1 MYIEKTVRQFTEALS
16 SKEPVPGGGGAAALA
31 GALGNALG
39 SMVANLTVGKEKYK
53 DVEPEVKQILQKTQ
67 ELQEKLLLLIDEDA
81 KVFSSVAAAY
91 KMPKNTEEEKEKKRQ
106 ALEKALKEA
115 CQVPIKIMEYSLEAL
130 KLQRRLADIGNKLAI
145 SDAGVG
151 ALLLKSA
158 VLSGKLNVYINLGG
172 IEDVEFKE
180 KTTEH
185 IEKISVMAEAI
196 AEETYRIVLQK
207 LIIQK

>member
-115 CQVPIKIMEYSLEAL
+115 CQVPVKIMEYSLEAL

-158 VLSGKLNVYINLGG
+158 VLSGKLNVVINLNGMDD
-172 IEDVEFKE
+172 EEFVKKISE
-180 KTTEH
+180 R
-185 IEKISVMAEAI
+185 IEKICKEAEILADE
-196 AEETYRIVLQK
+196 AYKIVLEK
-207 LIIQK
+207 LKG

>member
-53 DVEPEVKQILQKTQ
+53 DVESEIKQILQKTQ

-91 KMPKNTEEEKEKKRQ
+91 KMPKNTEEEKEKKQQ

-115 CQVPIKIMEYSLEAL
+115 CQVPVKIMEYSLEAL

-151 ALLLKSA
+151 ALLLKAA

-172 IEDVEFKE
+172 IQDSEFKE

-185 IEKISVMAEAI
+185 IEKISGMAEAI
-196 AEETYRIVLQK
+196 ADETYRLVLQK

>member
-115 CQVPIKIMEYSLEAL
+115 CQVPVKIMEYSLEAL

-158 VLSGKLNVYINLGG
+158 VLSGKLNVVINLNG
-172 IEDVEFKE
+172 IDDEEFVKKISE
-180 KTTEH
+180 R
-185 IEKISVMAEAI
+185 IEKICKEAEILADE
-196 AEETYRIVLQK
+196 AYKIVLEK
-207 LIIQK
+207 LKG

>member
-115 CQVPIKIMEYSLEAL
+115 CQVPVKIMEYSLEAL

-151 ALLLKSA
+151 ALLLKAA
-158 VLSGKLNVYINLGG
+158 VLSGKLNVVINLNG
-172 IEDVEFKE
+172 IDDEEFVKKISE
-180 KTTEH
+180 R
-185 IEKISVMAEAI
+185 IEKICKEAEILADE
-196 AEETYRIVLQK
+196 AYKIVLEK
-207 LIIQK
+207 LKG